1 MGIVIMKVN
10 HHINYRDFRVGANLA
25 DQSKPF
31 VVFCITCW
39 LQTWNLRFHNWCI
52 SFIFFY
58 IQKNRTKV
66 FAPITLL
73 STLILTIIISGDS
86 KGSILET
93 TFSNLS
99 ISHLFYIITV
109 ASLYNFAD
117 ASTLLASAITI
128 PELISVLKREYSWL
142 VWHCVKSVQIRSYS
156 GPHFPAFG
164 MNNSEYGHFL
174 RSVLLTKW

>member
-31 VVFCITCW
+31 VIFYITCW

-93 TFSNLS
+93 TCSNLS

-128 PELISVLKREYSWL
+128 PELISVLKREFLNIVDWFDTAWKVSRFGVIL
-142 VWHCVKSVQIRSYS
+142 VRIF
-156 GPHFPAFG
+156 PHLEWITPNTATFYA
-164 MNNSEYGHFL
+164 
-174 RSVLLTKW
+174 VCC